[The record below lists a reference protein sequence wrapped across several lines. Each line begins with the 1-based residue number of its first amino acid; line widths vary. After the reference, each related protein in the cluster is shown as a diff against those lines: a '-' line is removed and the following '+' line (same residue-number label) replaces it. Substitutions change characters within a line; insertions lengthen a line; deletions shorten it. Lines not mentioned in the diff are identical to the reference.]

1 MLTSWAASYT
11 KIPVL
16 ESLFNW
22 SIAKFFRAL
31 ILKNICKPENEF
43 IKIIHKEN
51 FLNTKYS

>member
-51 FLNTKYS
+51 